1 MDDIKYIENGGLLF
15 NDNRL
20 RKDLEERCHMV
31 YTVNSKVYRC
41 CELATHELKDTVDWE
56 QRYLYNIESVSRR
69 FCNQHTI
76 QLKISN
82 DFKGKKFVKI

>member
-1 MDDIKYIENGGLLF
+1 MSDIQSTEVGGLLF

-31 YTVNSKVYRC
+31 YTIENKVYRC
-41 CELATHELKDTVDWE
+41 CEIATHEIDDKANWQD
-56 QRYLYNIESVSRR
+56 RYLYNIDSFSRR

-82 DFKGKKFVKI
+82 DFKGKTFNKI